1 MTEGVESSLN
11 YFVQKCIF
19 SKGLDVATNGKMLKT
34 SGSDLLSVVRNLT
47 ILEVKL
53 VHEGL
58 AIEEVIER
66 LISNFK

>member
-19 SKGLDVATNGKMLKT
+19 SKGFHVATNGKMLKT
-34 SGSDLLSVVRNLT
+34 SGSDLLSVVRDLT